1 MVSDAT
7 SSAALEPGEAGSAAA
22 AAVAPPLLLIEDVAK
37 AYRVGKVTVPALR
50 GVSLDV
56 GEGEFVALMG
66 PSGSGKSTLLHVCG
80 LIDAPDTGRYELE
93 GRDTGRLSP
102 RELAMARRENI
113 GFIFQGF
120 NLMPVLTALENVEV
134 PLLLAGTPRAARAA
148 RALAAIEAVGLRGL
162 ERRRPD
168 ELSGGQRQRVAI
180 ARALVGRPKLVLAD
194 EPTANLDGATAT
206 QVIDLMRELGST
218 HSVTFIV
225 ATHDGRM
232 AARCDRVVALRDGVL
247 A

>member
-1 MVSDAT
+1 MASHAT
-7 SSAALEPGEAGSAAA
+7 SGAARERGEAGSAAA
-22 AAVAPPLLLIEDVAK
+22 AVAAPILLLEGVAK
-37 AYRVGKVTVPALR
+37 SYRTGQVTVPALR

-56 GEGEFVALMG
+56 GLGEFVALTG
-66 PSGSGKSTLLHVCG
+66 PSGSGKSTLLHICG
-80 LIDAPDTGRYELE
+80 LIDAPDAGRYELL

-102 RELAMARRENI
+102 RELAVVRREKL

-120 NLMPVLTALENVEV
+120 NLMPVLTVLENVEV
-134 PLLLAGTPRAARAA
+134 PLLLAGAPRAARAA

-180 ARALVGRPKLVLAD
+180 ARALVGCPKLVLAD
-194 EPTANLDGATAT
+194 EPTANLDGATAA
-206 QVIDLMRELGST
+206 QVIDLMRELGRT
-218 HSVTFIV
+218 RDVTFIV

-232 AARCDRVVALRDGVL
+232 AAHCDRVVALKDGTL

>member
-1 MVSDAT
+1 M
-7 SSAALEPGEAGSAAA
+7 
-22 AAVAPPLLLIEDVAK
+22 LLLEGVAK
-37 AYRVGKVTVPALR
+37 SYRTGQVTVPALR

-56 GEGEFVALMG
+56 GLGEFVALTG
-66 PSGSGKSTLLHVCG
+66 PSGSGKSTLLHICG
-80 LIDAPDTGRYELE
+80 LIDAPDAGRYELL

-102 RELAMARRENI
+102 RELAVVRREKL

-120 NLMPVLTALENVEV
+120 NLVPVLTALENVEV
-134 PLLLAGTPRAARAA
+134 PLLLAGAPRAERAARA
-148 RALAAIEAVGLRGL
+148 RAAIEAVGLRGL

-180 ARALVGRPKLVLAD
+180 ARALVGQPKLVLAD
-194 EPTANLDGATAT
+194 EPTANLDGATAA
-206 QVIDLMRELGST
+206 QVIDLMRELGRT
-218 HSVTFIV
+218 RDVTFIV

-232 AARCDRVVALRDGVL
+232 AAHCDRVVALKDGTL